1 MIRKM
6 KSFYK
11 AKARSLDE
19 DNAAPLVDS
28 PDEVPLDQLMEQPP
42 AEDAA
47 VVLMEAE
54 EPPSACEGPHAE
66 GAIEMDCHTELAQR
80 FMCAAEMEETETCD
94 SSVMES
100 IAMQMQAG
108 PAEVDSRNFMMTP
121 PPKQPNFLKEV
132 LRQLQLTPPAVTN
145 PNAQN
150 NLRPAVPKGKACA
163 KKKKRASF
171 KRVGK
176 TGKAKGK
183 AKAKPKAK
191 PVPEADPDATPGAVA
206 MPRTP
211 EAEVLEAD
219 EVTALD
225 AEPLSAEMR
234 AIFERVYDAGVPA
247 EAFPQGTTGKKSY
260 TVQLMSG
267 ATIEVLF
274 AGRAFVLKAKVGFVH
289 PRTHI
294 AWHSFGGCPQAAWE
308 HAKSLVQ
315 PAA

>member
-28 PDEVPLDQLMEQPP
+28 PDEVTLAQLMEQPP

-108 PAEVDSRNFMMTP
+108 PAEVDARNFMMTP
-121 PPKQPNFLKEV
+121 LPKQPNFLKEV
-132 LRQLQLTPPAVTN
+132 LRQLQLTPPAVLN

-163 KKKKRASF
+163 KKRKE
-171 KRVGK
+171 RVSSGS
-176 TGKAKGK
+176 AK
-183 AKAKPKAK
+183 KAKPKARRR
-191 PVPEADPDATPGAVA
+191 PSR
-206 MPRTP
+206 MPSRFRKQTRT
-211 EAEVLEAD
+211 
-219 EVTALD
+219 
-225 AEPLSAEMR
+225 
-234 AIFERVYDAGVPA
+234 
-247 EAFPQGTTGKKSY
+247 QG
-260 TVQLMSG
+260 Q
-267 ATIEVLF
+267 E
-274 AGRAFVLKAKVGFVH
+274 
-289 PRTHI
+289 
-294 AWHSFGGCPQAAWE
+294 Q
-308 HAKSLVQ
+308 
-315 PAA
+315 